1 MARRLTDFERLRAR
15 EWMLARRNELSQDA
29 LAKDISKV
37 LAPWQITRD
46 RYSRYESGGT
56 DFGRDLLDK
65 IVAYWKTK
73 NPDEPGPD
81 FTPPA
86 PPSEPVD
93 PQVALARAIERQ
105 AAAIERQNALLA
117 GPASDD
123 TPDAGPVS
131 LIESLVEEQRLTRL
145 MLEAVL
151 LRLGGLEPDPEAELR
166 RTWVEER
173 MAEESSR
180 TQLPTPGRLETP
192 AGSR

>member
-1 MARRLTDFERLRAR
+1 MAGVPDWLKETRLRQR
-15 EWMLARRNELSQDA
+15 HPETGKPWSQEYLVERVNEWAGSDWTLYRSNY
-29 LAKDISKV
+29 V
-37 LAPWQITRD
+37 N
-46 RYSRYESGGT
+46 YESGKQRPESET
-56 DFGRDLLDK
+56 LRRF
-65 IVAYWKTK
+65 VAFWEAH
-73 NPDEPGPD
+73 NEPGPD
-81 FTPPA
+81 LTPTTTI
-86 PPSEPVD
+86 EPVD
-93 PQVALARAIERQ
+93 PQLALARAIERQ

-151 LRLGGLEPDPEAELR
+151 LRLGGLSPDPEAELR